1 LIKECY
7 PLLYL
12 FFIFL
17 FIGQGTTD
25 KNNNKKS
32 MMSTS
37 TTASSSSS
45 HGPQPQPPTDQEEPR
60 IRLGPEDV
68 DKLGVDD
75 WLSKE
80 LTQLSFQDRNAIYE
94 EIHGVHNPCPKETP
108 ALVEK
113 SLQELDRH
121 LQDIVLTVNK
131 KKNVTNNTLLS
142 TVAYEEALLSYQQQQ
157 DVLNDSTSTT
167 STTRSCYVN
176 DIDFRLQFL
185 RTELFDTHKAA
196 IRLVKYCTLIKQFFG
211 PIGLQ
216 RPVQISDLGRYV
228 TMVFFVCVCVCVCV
242 LVLAFDT
249 RIVH

>member
-1 LIKECY
+1 VLSVDQRVLPITVFI
-7 PLLYL
+7 YL
-12 FFIFL
+12 C
-17 FIGQGTTD
+17 IGQGTTD
-25 KNNNKKS
+25 NNNNKKS
-32 MMSTS
+32 MMSS
-37 TTASSSSS
+37 TTAISS
-45 HGPQPQPPTDQEEPR
+45 HEPQPQPPTDQDEPR

-68 DKLGVDD
+68 DKLGVED

-131 KKNVTNNTLLS
+131 KNNLTNNTLPS

-157 DVLNDSTSTT
+157 QQQQQDVLNDSTSTT
-167 STTRSCYVN
+167 RSCYVN
-176 DIDFRLQFL
+176 GIDFRLQFL

-196 IRLVKYCTLIKQFFG
+196 IRLVKYCTLIKQYFG

-216 RPVQISDLGRYV
+216 RPIQISDLGRYV
-228 TMVFFVCVCVCVCV
+228 TTVFFLFFWCV

-249 RIVH
+249 RIVR